1 MAKKLKLFSD
11 TSVRVW
17 ASPAAFC
24 VIPYKGHVFWS
35 AEQLFRYFQSKSEE
49 YRQEV
54 ANAFSLKQLLYIAS
68 DRMFNDKGWK
78 RDPKFDKAD
87 VMLKVTLLKYK
98 YNPVLAQLLV
108 DTGNAKLSYDA
119 SYDDFFGVGR
129 NGTGEDRYGS
139 ILERVRKRLLTGKL
153 VPIAFKLPT
162 KEWRE
167 LNIATKGSDKE
178 EPDAKPKPG
187 RNRSPDYDKEEPRR
201 KNTGKL
207 RASKDPVVKKAL
219 ADTRKESRKLAKK
232 LIDEAPRRADRSV
245 EKVLGIK
252 KKKTRA

>member
-24 VIPYKGHVFWS
+24 VIPYKGHIFWS

-108 DTGNAKLSYDA
+108 DTGSAKLSYDA
-119 SYDDFFGVGR
+119 TYDDFFGVGR

-153 VPIAFKLPT
+153 VPIAFELK
-162 KEWRE
+162 KE
-167 LNIATKGSDKE
+167 DDDE